1 LMLYLEA
8 FVIWNTIY
16 IYTVRHVLRGYL
28 QDKERVVLYKPVL
41 RDHLWENTSS
51 VIRQM
56 TSQQRFNSHES
67 LNDKKRQDTMLPFNT
82 DNCLLELTLWTGLTA
97 RCSHISNR
105 SI

>member
-1 LMLYLEA
+1 MLYLEA

-97 RCSHISNR
+97 QGSHISNR